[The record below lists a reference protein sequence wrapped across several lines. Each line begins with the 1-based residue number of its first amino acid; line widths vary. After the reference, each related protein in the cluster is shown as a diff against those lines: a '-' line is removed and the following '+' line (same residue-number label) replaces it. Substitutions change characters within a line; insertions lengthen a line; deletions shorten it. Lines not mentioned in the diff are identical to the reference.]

1 MNYQFIT
8 IEGNIGV
15 GKTTFSKM
23 LAEELGYR
31 VVLEEF
37 ADNPFLPKFYNKP
50 DRYAFSLELF
60 FMAERYRQMGD
71 LRDQDLFSKGIVS
84 DYFFVKS
91 KLFAENNLGDDELL
105 LFNRLSEIALKNLP
119 KPDLIIYLHSS
130 VRRLQKNIRK
140 RGRSYEQ
147 NISDNYLF
155 DIQNKYFD
163 FFKKY
168 NEFPVLVVD
177 VSEVDFV
184 NNANVLNQLVDLT
197 NKSTK
202 TELIEFLYCKKYQ
215 KFYIKI

>member
-91 KLFAENNLGDDELL
+91 KLFAENNLSDDELL

-130 VRRLQKNIRK
+130 VKRLQKNIRK

-197 NKSTK
+197 NKSY
-202 TELIEFLYCKKYQ
+202 ENGINRISLL
-215 KFYIKI
+215 

>member
-91 KLFAENNLGDDELL
+91 KLFAENNLSDDELL

-130 VRRLQKNIRK
+130 VKRLQKNIRK

-197 NKSTK
+197 NKSYEK
-202 TELIEFLYCKKYQ
+202 GINRISLL
-215 KFYIKI
+215 

>member
-147 NISDNYLF
+147 NISDNYL
-155 DIQNKYFD
+155 
-163 FFKKY
+163 
-168 NEFPVLVVD
+168 
-177 VSEVDFV
+177 
-184 NNANVLNQLVDLT
+184 
-197 NKSTK
+197 
-202 TELIEFLYCKKYQ
+202 LIY
-215 KFYIKI
+215 KISISISSKNIMNFQY

>member
-1 MNYQFIT
+1 MSYQFIT

-31 VVLEEF
+31 IVLEEF
-37 ADNPFLPKFYNKP
+37 ADNPFLPKFYNQP
-50 DRYAFSLELF
+50 ERYAFSLELF
-60 FMAERYRQMGD
+60 FMAERYRQLGD

-91 KLFAENNLGDDELL
+91 KLFAENNLSDDDELL
-105 LFNRLSEIALKNLP
+105 LFNRLSDIALKNLP
-119 KPDLIIYLHSS
+119 KPDLIIYLHSD
-130 VRRLQKNIRK
+130 VKRLQFNIKK

-147 NISDNYLF
+147 NISDDYLF

-163 FFKKY
+163 FFKKHS
-168 NEFPVLVVD
+168 EFPVLIVD

-184 NNANVLNQLVDLT
+184 NQSRYFSAISRV
-197 NKSTK
+197 
-202 TELIEFLYCKKYQ
+202 
-215 KFYIKI
+215 

>member
-23 LAEELGYR
+23 LAEELSYC

-37 ADNPFLPKFYNKP
+37 ADNPFLDKFYNKP
-50 DRYAFSLELF
+50 ERYAFSLELF

-71 LRDQDLFSKGIVS
+71 LRDKDIFSKGIVS

-91 KLFAENNLGDDELL
+91 KLFAENNLSDDELL

-119 KPDLIIYLHSS
+119 KPDLIIYLHSN

-147 NISDNYLF
+147 NISDNYLSN
-155 DIQNKYFD
+155 IQNKYLD
-163 FFKKY
+163 FFKKHTQ
-168 NEFPVLVVD
+168 FPVLIVD

-184 NNANVLNQLVDLT
+184 NNKNIFKQLVSLT
-197 NKSTK
+197 TKSYENGIHRISLK
-202 TELIEFLYCKKYQ
+202 
-215 KFYIKI
+215 

>member
-23 LAEELGYR
+23 LAEELSYC

-37 ADNPFLPKFYNKP
+37 ADNPFLDKFYNKP
-50 DRYAFSLELF
+50 ERYAFSLELF

-71 LRDQDLFSKGIVS
+71 LRDKDIFSKGIVS

-91 KLFAENNLGDDELL
+91 KLFAENNLSDDELL

-119 KPDLIIYLHSS
+119 KPDLIIYLHSN

-147 NISDNYLF
+147 NISDNYLSN
-155 DIQNKYFD
+155 IQNKYLD
-163 FFKKY
+163 FFKKHT
-168 NEFPVLVVD
+168 EFPVLIVD

-184 NNANVLNQLVDLT
+184 NNKNIFKQLVSLT
-197 NKSTK
+197 TKSYENGIHRISLK
-202 TELIEFLYCKKYQ
+202 
-215 KFYIKI
+215 